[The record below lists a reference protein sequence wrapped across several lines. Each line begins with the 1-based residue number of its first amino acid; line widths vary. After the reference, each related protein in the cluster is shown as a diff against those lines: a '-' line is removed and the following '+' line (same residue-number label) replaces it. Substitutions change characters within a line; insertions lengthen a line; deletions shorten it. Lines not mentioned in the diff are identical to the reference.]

1 MAGSGALADAFA
13 KEEAKA
19 RMEVEA
25 EFEAEVE
32 AEAELEITAAAAE
45 ADWSCLAAISAI
57 ISSIVIHRRACACHL
72 SSQSLDPFWSNRCSI
87 QNTHS
92 ILNGLPRWCH

>member
-57 ISSIVIHRRACACHL
+57 ISSIGGPALVISLLRAWT
-72 SSQSLDPFWSNRCSI
+72 PFGPTAALFRTLI
-87 QNTHS
+87 
-92 ILNGLPRWCH
+92 PF